1 MGATAAD
8 TKREIEEIRKD
19 VLSAAGEL
27 RRRVVRAVSPG
38 TYVELARDNPAAVLG
53 LGLGAVSLAGFSVAR
68 SIAESRRQNRPSER
82 LKRTVRGAAENLT
95 ETAQRA
101 WEAVPSMPISVQ
113 LGTPDAK
120 GAENQNTTLQQVM
133 GKEPSMLKRILWAGL
148 VAAMMAA
155 GGLAA
160 RRLSATIW
168 RSTMGE
174 APPTKNV

>member
-1 MGATAAD
+1 VGATAAD

-19 VLSAAGEL
+19 VSSAVGAL
-27 RRRVVRAVSPG
+27 KRRVVRAVSPS

-53 LGLGAVSLAGFSVAR
+53 VGLGAVSLAGFAVAR
-68 SIAESRRQNRPSER
+68 SIAENRRQNRPSER
-82 LKRTVRGAAENLT
+82 LRRTVMGAAEDLS
-95 ETAQRA
+95 ESAQRA
-101 WEAVPSMPISVQ
+101 WAAVPSLPISMQ
-113 LGTPDAK
+113 LGTADANGSDTK
-120 GAENQNTTLQQVM
+120 KPALQVT

-168 RSTMGE
+168 RSAMGE

>member
-19 VLSAAGEL
+19 VLSAVSEV
-27 RRRVVRAVSPG
+27 RRRVARAVSPR
-38 TYVELARDNPAAVLG
+38 TYLEFAQENPAAIVGVG
-53 LGLGAVSLAGFSVAR
+53 LAGLSLAGVVLAR

-82 LKRTVRGAAENLT
+82 LKRNVLSAAEELS
-95 ETAQRA
+95 EGVQRA
-101 WEAVPSMPISVQ
+101 LAAVPSLPLEVRV
-113 LGTPDAK
+113 GTRDANGSDRHEATVK
-120 GAENQNTTLQQVM
+120 G
-133 GKEPSMLKRILWAGL
+133 GDPSMLKRMLWAGL
-148 VAAMMAA
+148 VAMMMAA

-168 RSTMGE
+168 RTAMGE

>member
-19 VLSAAGEL
+19 VSSAVSEL
-27 RRRVVRAVSPG
+27 KRRVVRVFSPG
-38 TYVELARDNPAAVLG
+38 TYLEFAQENPAAVVGVG
-53 LGLGAVSLAGFSVAR
+53 LAGLSLAGVAVAR
-68 SIAESRRQNRPSER
+68 SIAESRQRNRPTER
-82 LKRTVRGAAENLT
+82 LRRGVMGAAEQLT
-95 ETAQRA
+95 EGVQQA
-101 WEAVPSMPISVQ
+101 WSAVPSLPIEVRV
-113 LGTPDAK
+113 GTRDAK
-120 GAENQNTTLQQVM
+120 EDDKQSISLPGSDQGM
-133 GKEPSMLKRILWAGL
+133 FKRILWAGL
-148 VAAMMAA
+148 VAVMMAG